1 MLFLLPGM
9 LVRLAKRAAWSL
21 GIMPQSSYVHE
32 VMQALKRDGL
42 DEAIKLY
49 HLSIR
54 RRQPSNITEVAREL
68 IEQHIDVRIGKLQN
82 RINEIEAQLAARKT
96 LRARLQCGWRRIT
109 SFFIRGKPFPET
121 DDENELQAELAEHKA
136 MIEGLWRIKARLRAA
151 EAGRAGVS

>member
-1 MLFLLPGM
+1 M

-54 RRQPSNITEVAREL
+54 RRQPSNITGVAREL

-96 LRARLQCGWRRIT
+96 LRARLQRGWLRIT
-109 SFFIRGKPFPET
+109 GFFIRGKPFPET